1 MNQLFDLLKNQL
13 DDRMIDQLSEQLGG
27 ADKEQT
33 AIAANGALS
42 SMLTG
47 LTKNADQGGASSL
60 LNMLDRDG
68 DGSVFDDF
76 QDILGGNKRPA
87 NPNALNGGSML
98 EQIFGGKQGNMA
110 DMISRMS
117 GLNSSQSGSLMQM
130 LAPMLMGALTKVK
143 SQQNLDESGLS
154 QILKGTVDAQRQ
166 QSPLGGKEVDA
177 FSRMLDQDGDGDIM
191 DDLQNMG
198 KGLLGSFFGRR

>member
-1 MNQLFDLLKNQL
+1 MNQLFDLLKSQL
-13 DDRMIDQLSEQLGG
+13 DDNMIDQLSEQLGG

-42 SMLTG
+42 SMLAG
-47 LTKNADQGGASSL
+47 LTKNASQGGASSL
-60 LNMLDRDG
+60 LGMLDRDG

-76 QDILGGNKRPA
+76 QDILSGNKAPA
-87 NPNALNGGSML
+87 NANALNGSSML
-98 EQIFGGKQGNMA
+98 EQIFGGKQSNMI

-117 GLNSSQSGSLMQM
+117 GLNSGQSGTLMEK

-143 SQQNLDESGLS
+143 SQANLDEAGLS
-154 QILKGTVDAQRQ
+154 NVLNGTLEAQRQ
-166 QSPLGGKEVDA
+166 QSPLGGKELDA
-177 FSRMLDQDGDGDIM
+177 FSSLLDQDGDGDIM